1 MTYALQWAEDIAYLY
16 TLEVGDSTS
25 LGDWGHSEYL
35 LLRWAYSHSGR
46 RSAISLLLGRTASL
60 IPGHQMLGFQGSY
73 RLHMYQLYNR
83 EWIHTHECISTCLG
97 RVYIVFF
104 FKISTTKTSATI
116 YCCCFGFFAVGTH
129 RYSQHQHNMCNLH
142 LNDTRCSS
150 FDKNACDFW
159 IIINAFSKCSNFIAE
174 YLFSCWL

>member
-73 RLHMYQLYNR
+73 RFHMYQLYNR

-116 YCCCFGFFAVGTH
+116 YCCCCFFFLQLALTDIANISTTCAIYISMTPDAAHLIKMHVIFGLSLMHF
-129 RYSQHQHNMCNLH
+129 
-142 LNDTRCSS
+142 LNVP
-150 FDKNACDFW
+150 
-159 IIINAFSKCSNFIAE
+159 I
-174 YLFSCWL
+174 L